1 MLNALSSEIL
11 LDNVCAIR
19 ESSINI
25 ASLVVAGA
33 QNV

>member
-1 MLNALSSEIL
+1 MFDALSAEIL
-11 LDNVCAIR
+11 LDNVCAIC

-25 ASLVVAGA
+25 ASFVGAGA